1 VTVFDSSDVKVDCVI
16 LVVAHDAFTMMNLE
30 KLKRITN
37 EKPVLIDIRGVFDG
51 SKAVSEGFY

>member
-1 VTVFDSSDVKVDCVI
+1 VI

-51 SKAVSEGFY
+51 SKAVSEGFYYKTL